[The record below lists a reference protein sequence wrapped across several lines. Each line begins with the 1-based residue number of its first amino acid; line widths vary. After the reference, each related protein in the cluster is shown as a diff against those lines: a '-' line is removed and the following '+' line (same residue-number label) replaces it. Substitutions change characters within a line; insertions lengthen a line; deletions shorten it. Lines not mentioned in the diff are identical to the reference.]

1 MREQAIKSE
10 TGFHIDELDGIWYL
24 SGCPKKEY
32 RFREFNSAYDIEKML
47 EERVPFTKGM
57 EKDSESCALFIYF
70 PSKSSAIAYLKKVE
84 KYLNKVKE
92 LV

>member
-32 RFREFNSAYDIEKML
+32 RLGNLIVPTTLRKCLKKEYLSRKEWRKIR
-47 EERVPFTKGM
+47 RVVH
-57 EKDSESCALFIYF
+57 CLFI
-70 PSKSSAIAYLKKVE
+70 SQAKVRQ
-84 KYLNKVKE
+84 LHI
-92 LV
+92 